1 MVARLSIYSNVDLDL
16 ADRLKAWIEGDGA
29 GVFDRLPGYHG
40 SMTLVDREN
49 ARIVGIGFYE
59 SAGHLT
65 ESEAVLAEIYA
76 EGREQLP
83 ESLRDALSMEPESV
97 GTYDVAHRD

>member
-1 MVARLSIYSNVDLDL
+1 MIARLSTYTNVDLEL
-16 ADRLKAWIEGDGA
+16 ADRLKAWMESDGA

-49 ARIVGIGFYE
+49 AQIVGIGFYE

-65 ESEAVLAEIYA
+65 EADAVLAEIYA
-76 EGREQLP
+76 EGRERLP
-83 ESLRDALSMEPESV
+83 ESIREALAHEPESV
-97 GTYDVAHRD
+97 GTYEVAHRD